1 MEEMG
6 GKRMKQISKKMV
18 TCALIMAL
26 GCSLIPVSLVSA
38 SKGTH
43 DGSNIELNDPEK
55 DSWNSIYNT
64 WDNEFSKV
72 SGVSYDKKTNTLT
85 LSKYVNANAEL
96 RINEMGDDF
105 KIKVSGANELKS
117 INAEGDVWGCSLEV
131 SGRGTLTVNKNRKAE
146 NAIHVYGKC
155 ISNML
160 KVKEGVTLT
169 AYKRNDDTPSI
180 YVEGKNRNS
189 ISIFGVSGS
198 AYAAE
203 GPYQQHENVPVVTLA
218 TCMESTYTD
227 FDGDTAQYAV
237 VKSGDGYDL
246 FRKTQ
251 ETVQGYP
258 IYENAYIW
266 RESSEIAGV
275 VNEDAVIEAVLL
287 DYNQRDA
294 DLFAKAGDSGY
305 DGLYYNW
312 DSNYFAYCKLTKLP
326 NSGVYFA
333 SDLEQ
338 IENPDVLPGG
348 WEFKVVG
355 DNYVTQYWGDL
366 TMLGKASISKKT
378 AKKGGLTVK
387 WGIVAGAQGYQVR
400 YSASQK
406 MTDAWYQDLS
416 SSKKS
421 VTIGNLKSK
430 TTIYVQVRAVSTDAR
445 GGKLYGGWSTT
456 VNIKIK

>member
-1 MEEMG
+1 M
-6 GKRMKQISKKMV
+6 
-18 TCALIMAL
+18 
-26 GCSLIPVSLVSA
+26 
-38 SKGTH
+38 
-43 DGSNIELNDPEK
+43 
-55 DSWNSIYNT
+55 
-64 WDNEFSKV
+64 
-72 SGVSYDKKTNTLT
+72 
-85 LSKYVNANAEL
+85 
-96 RINEMGDDF
+96 
-105 KIKVSGANELKS
+105 
-117 INAEGDVWGCSLEV
+117 
-131 SGRGTLTVNKNRKAE
+131 
-146 NAIHVYGKC
+146 
-155 ISNML
+155 
-160 KVKEGVTLT
+160 
-169 AYKRNDDTPSI
+169 
-180 YVEGKNRNS
+180 
-189 ISIFGVSGS
+189 
-198 AYAAE
+198 
-203 GPYQQHENVPVVTLA
+203 
-218 TCMESTYTD
+218 
-227 FDGDTAQYAV
+227 
-237 VKSGDGYDL
+237 
-246 FRKTQ
+246 
-251 ETVQGYP
+251 
-258 IYENAYIW
+258 
-266 RESSEIAGV
+266 
-275 VNEDAVIEAVLL
+275 IEAVLL

-338 IENPDVLPGG
+338 IENPDVLPDG

-387 WGIVAGAQGYQVR
+387 WGTVAGAQGYQVR

-430 TTIYVQVRAVSTDAR
+430 TKIYVQVRAVSTDAR

-456 VNIKIK
+456 VNIKTKYWWLLQNAAATFIC